1 MSSLK
6 NSKLNLQPNS
16 MACIIMHIKFIL
28 LSYIGVSLKHQQRY
42 VMLRYIL
49 THVVGTASFGHYWIY
64 IYDFKEKIWRKYN
77 DEHVDRVDDLKQVFG
92 QEGSNPATPYFLVFV
107 KNEET
112 NNGIVESVER
122 KLE

>member
-6 NSKLNLQPNS
+6 SSKLRLLPS
-16 MACIIMHIKFIL
+16 SKACITMHIEFIL
-28 LSYIGVSLKHQQRY
+28 FSYIGVSLGYRRY
-42 VMLRYIL
+42 VEARSN
-49 THVVGTASFGHYWIY
+49 HAVGTASFGHYWIY
-64 IYDFKEKIWRKYN
+64 IYDFNEKIWRKYN

-112 NNGIVESVER
+112 NSGIVESVER